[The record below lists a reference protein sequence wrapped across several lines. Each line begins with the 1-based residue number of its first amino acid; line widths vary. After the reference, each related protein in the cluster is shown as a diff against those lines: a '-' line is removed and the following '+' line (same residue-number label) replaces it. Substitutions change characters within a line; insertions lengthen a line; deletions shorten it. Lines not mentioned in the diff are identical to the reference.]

1 MWSLYEIKYVCIP
14 KICTKFIIFFSML
27 NAIKLPFLLAISGY
41 NISRGTIKCQIA
53 RLILPVHQYET
64 TQYTSNFDGHKNYSF
79 LQKGNSCI
87 SHIVCPIY

>member
-1 MWSLYEIKYVCIP
+1 
-14 KICTKFIIFFSML
+14 ML

-41 NISRGTIKCQIA
+41 TISRGTIKCQIA

-64 TQYTSNFDGHKNYSF
+64 TLYTSNFYGHKNYSF

-87 SHIVCPIY
+87 STVIVPSIKVFRHQFSMINCNYIS